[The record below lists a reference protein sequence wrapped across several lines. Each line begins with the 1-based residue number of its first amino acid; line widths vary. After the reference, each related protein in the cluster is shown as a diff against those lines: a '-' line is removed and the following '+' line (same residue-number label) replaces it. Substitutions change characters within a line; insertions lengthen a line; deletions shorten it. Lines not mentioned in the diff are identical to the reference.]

1 MSETMADFEKE
12 LEASF
17 RKLNEGDVVEG
28 VITGVDDNAVYL
40 DINYHAQ
47 GIVKKKITAMILPSP
62 CRMFRWATL

>member
-47 GIVKKKITAMILPSP
+47 GIVKKEDYSDDPS
-62 CRMFRWATL
+62 FSL

>member
-47 GIVKKKITAMILPSP
+47 GIVKKRRLQ
-62 CRMFRWATL
+62 R